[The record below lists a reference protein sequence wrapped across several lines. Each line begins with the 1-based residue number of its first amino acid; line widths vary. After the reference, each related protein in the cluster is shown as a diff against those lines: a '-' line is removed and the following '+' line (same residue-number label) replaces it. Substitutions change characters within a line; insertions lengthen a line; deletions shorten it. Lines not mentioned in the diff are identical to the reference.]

1 MQSQDKQDTFLALRG
16 GLQGRMSLSFDLLE
30 NTLEVL
36 QNRTADEPGSQSL
49 QEMGE
54 LLDAA
59 RQELQDLR
67 RLSRHT
73 VHAACLG
80 LTEPE
85 LYPMELAGTL
95 REMCDFCSRDLQE
108 LGSGIEIKL
117 TCEPGVQILPTMG
130 DARLVAR
137 ITGNLLSNAIEAGAK

>member
-49 QEMGE
+49 QEMSE

-59 RQELQDLR
+59 RQELFKIFTSLGNSNPITVAGR
-67 RLSRHT
+67 RKLS
-73 VHAACLG
+73 
-80 LTEPE
+80 
-85 LYPMELAGTL
+85 
-95 REMCDFCSRDLQE
+95 S
-108 LGSGIEIKL
+108 
-117 TCEPGVQILPTMG
+117 
-130 DARLVAR
+130 
-137 ITGNLLSNAIEAGAK
+137 LLFS